1 MKSNFTSLPPLCHA
15 GPVMFKK
22 LLPFLTL
29 LLITGCAGTFS
40 RLTPLMQPRNANNI
54 YAVEVEFTSSQQ
66 SLRWDSIQGDIVLQD
81 GTVLPMRKVLGM
93 PNRWEGLV
101 PVPASQDVVSYRVKF
116 DYTVNTFG
124 KPPQPTSTLS
134 PIYTLH
140 ITAE

>member
-1 MKSNFTSLPPLCHA
+1 
-15 GPVMFKK
+15 MFKK

-40 RLTPLMQPRNANNI
+40 RLTPLMQPRNANNL

-66 SLRWDSIQGDIVLQD
+66 ALRWDSIQGNILLD
-81 GTVLPMRKVLGM
+81 GNLLPMRKVLGM

-101 PVPASQDVVSYRVKF
+101 PVPPGSDVVSYRVKF
-116 DYTVNTFG
+116 DYLVNTFG
-124 KPPQPTSTLS
+124 KPPQPGSMLS

>member
-1 MKSNFTSLPPLCHA
+1 
-15 GPVMFKK
+15 MFKK
-22 LLPFLTL
+22 LLPLLTL

-40 RLTPLMQPRNANNI
+40 RLTPLMQPRNANNL
-54 YAVEVEFTSSQQ
+54 YPVEVEFASSQQ
-66 SLRWDSIQGDIVLQD
+66 ALRWDSIQASIVLD
-81 GTVLPMRKVLGM
+81 GNLLPMRKVLGM

-101 PVPASQDVVSYRVKF
+101 PVPPSSDVVSYRVKF

-124 KPPQPTSTLS
+124 KPPQPASILS